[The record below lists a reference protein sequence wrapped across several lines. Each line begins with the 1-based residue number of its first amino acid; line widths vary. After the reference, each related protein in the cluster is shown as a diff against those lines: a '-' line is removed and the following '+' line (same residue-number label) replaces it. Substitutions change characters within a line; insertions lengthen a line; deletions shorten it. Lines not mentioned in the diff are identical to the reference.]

1 MGMDMHQEL
10 ETNAM
15 RTAIVFFLCSA
26 ICLVAWTALPG
37 SALAGQPPCAAMG
50 QDLVRQLQQRAVTRG
65 QNLDSLTF
73 VVTTPVNL
81 DDMTHTSPLARFTA
95 ENLSMWLVQQG
106 FRIREIRRSDAI
118 LMTPG
123 QGEIS
128 LTRKPEDLFSTTVSG
143 TLLVTG
149 TYTVLSDRVLFH
161 IRVLKADSNEVLA
174 MTHMALPRD
183 ANTNVLLTRNDK
195 KGRTSLFA
203 PSVTT
208 SLPVY

>member
-1 MGMDMHQEL
+1 
-10 ETNAM
+10 M
-15 RTAIVFFLCSA
+15 RTSILLLFYSA
-26 ICLVAWTALPG
+26 VCLIAWTARPCF
-37 SALAGQPPCAAMG
+37 ALAAPSPCAIMG
-50 QDLVRQLQQRAVTRG
+50 QDLVRQLQHRADNQGVD
-65 QNLDSLTF
+65 LDTLTF

-81 DDMTHTSPLARFTA
+81 DDLTRSSPLARFTA
-95 ENLSMWLVQQG
+95 ENLSMWLVRQG
-106 FRIREIRRSDAI
+106 FRIREIRRADAI
-118 LMTPG
+118 LMAPR
-123 QGEIS
+123 QGEMS
-128 LTRKPEDLFSTTVSG
+128 LTRKPEDLYTTTVSG

-174 MTHMALPRD
+174 MTHMTLPRD

-208 SLPVY
+208 SLPAY